1 MGGRW
6 FRVFYFLFSHFLS
19 TIFIFLLLSSS
30 SFFMVSVALFFS
42 FQKQTN
48 KHTLD
53 FFRGI
58 LGCGSSSWASFFTL
72 VYIFTNE
79 YLFMFFAFFF
89 NCITITFFFALPS
102 HDHVVG
108 LLVMVLNIYHDLSLF
123 IPPNDHLVGLVVV
136 IVLLVS
142 WSWFLVLII
151 VTFLCVPFS
160 HGRLVGLL
168 VVIPRSLALPFF
180 KSL

>member
-1 MGGRW
+1 
-6 FRVFYFLFSHFLS
+6 
-19 TIFIFLLLSSS
+19 
-30 SFFMVSVALFFS
+30 
-42 FQKQTN
+42 
-48 KHTLD
+48 
-53 FFRGI
+53 
-58 LGCGSSSWASFFTL
+58 
-72 VYIFTNE
+72 
-79 YLFMFFAFFF
+79 
-89 NCITITFFFALPS
+89 
-102 HDHVVG
+102 
-108 LLVMVLNIYHDLSLF
+108 LVMVLNIYHDLSLF

>member
-1 MGGRW
+1 MFLISSYNFSPWSRMRGRW
-6 FRVFYFLFSHFLS
+6 FRVFCFLFSHFLS
-19 TIFIFLLLSSS
+19 TIFIVFLLSSS

-48 KHTLD
+48 KRTLD
-53 FFRGI
+53 FLHGI

-79 YLFMFFAFFF
+79 YLFMFFACFFS
-89 NCITITFFFALPS
+89 IALPPPSFFAPPS
-102 HDHVVG
+102 HDHLVG
-108 LLVMVLNIYHDLSLF
+108 LLVMVLNIHHHHSLF
-123 IPPNDHLVGLVVV
+123 IPPNDHLVV

-151 VTFLCVPFS
+151 VTIFYVFLLIMVT
-160 HGRLVGLL
+160 LL
-168 VVIPRSLALPFF
+168 VF
-180 KSL
+180 